1 MGVKRGI
8 FQSIR
13 FEITKKKVGKRGGH
27 FSTHGCAMDLKVVVI
42 IKRKIINCENHA
54 NEATECTSGRT
65 VTSILCG
72 GGGGGGGGG
81 VGGWGVLTRPKW
93 TKVPKCIFYCL
104 IRLLWKVAIH
114 EKL

>member
-72 GGGGGGGGG
+72 GGGGGVGG
-81 VGGWGVLTRPKW
+81 VGGANEA
-93 TKVPKCIFYCL
+93 KVDQSTEMYF
-104 IRLLWKVAIH
+104 LLSDPFIV
-114 EKL
+114 ESSNT